1 SDVVIARELTAP
13 HPHPVVHDGER
24 RGGRIGCDRDSR
36 GARVERVR
44 HDLGEDGLLGGAGV
58 GVAEILEQVQEVD
71 ARLAHRGQ
79 SIACRS
85 LAGGLEGWLESDPLR
100 SETHQ
105 ARSRREP
112 PKLLILLEIRIPV
125 SDLPCSPPMARYAA
139 QAILLGVTVAITTAA
154 PAGAQTYRL
163 TDHRAYS
170 REIADAAARH
180 AVPERLVWAVIRA
193 ESGFDPRA
201 VSRQGARGLM
211 QLMPETAA
219 MLGVR
224 DAFNPRENIDAG
236 VRHLR
241 ALIERFRNDLRLA
254 IAAYN

>member
-1 SDVVIARELTAP
+1 
-13 HPHPVVHDGER
+13 
-24 RGGRIGCDRDSR
+24 
-36 GARVERVR
+36 
-44 HDLGEDGLLGGAGV
+44 
-58 GVAEILEQVQEVD
+58 
-71 ARLAHRGQ
+71 
-79 SIACRS
+79 
-85 LAGGLEGWLESDPLR
+85 
-100 SETHQ
+100 
-105 ARSRREP
+105 
-112 PKLLILLEIRIPV
+112 
-125 SDLPCSPPMARYAA
+125 MARYAH
-139 QAILLGVTVAITTAA
+139 QVILLGVRVAITTAA

-163 TDHRAYS
+163 ADHRAYS

-236 VRHLR
+236 GRHLR
-241 ALIERFRNDLRLA
+241 DLLRC
-254 IAAYN
+254 IAAREDEAEVLPTLR